1 MTRARSLQ
9 SEILISMVL
18 LLVAATTI
26 LSFILVSY
34 LLRQQQ
40 AQVVQFL
47 DLLGPVLYE
56 EAVHP
61 GSKVSSISLNVEWW
75 DVPASGEGK
84 ARLGTVGELDAD
96 AQVLVGEA
104 RTRRTML
111 FRSGYSWEPIWFAAS
126 TSDQGHVVV
135 ARLPSATLP
144 MYFRVAPYALVLF
157 VLLGDVMI
165 FAFFGLD
172 LIRRRVVRP
181 LQDLR
186 DASVAVSQG
195 KLDARV
201 PLSPSEELNQVC
213 RAFNSMADSLEE
225 RTGDLQEAVQDL
237 SETNATLHRTKI
249 GMAQAERLAVIGRL
263 AAGVA
268 HEVGNPIGSILAFI
282 DLAKRDKTLS
292 ETSAGHLERAL
303 GQGQRVRTILRQ
315 LLDYSRPS
323 ISERK
328 PFSLEGVVA
337 QSISLVKAQGQYSE
351 ISISVEGGGHLPDV
365 LGDAGETQQ
374 VVLNLLLNAADA
386 VKTNSDPRVEV
397 VLEDLEW
404 KEEEEGQA
412 GLFVACSIYDNGP
425 GVAEEDRERIFD
437 PFFTTKPVGEGT
449 GLGLANAL
457 NLAELQGG
465 KLVYVPAGK
474 PGKGCFRLALPTG
487 SDSKRN

>member
-1 MTRARSLQ
+1 VTRARSLQ

-18 LLVAATTI
+18 LLVAATTL
-26 LSFILVSY
+26 LSFTLVSY

-40 AQVVQFL
+40 AQVEQFL
-47 DLLGPVLYE
+47 DLLGPILYE

-61 GSKVSSISLNVEWW
+61 GSKVSSISSNIEWW
-75 DVPASGEGK
+75 DLSASGEGK
-84 ARLGTVGELDAD
+84 ARLGTARELSTD
-96 AQVLVGEA
+96 AQALVAEA

-111 FRSGYSWEPIWFAAS
+111 FRSGYPWEPIWYAAS
-126 TSDQGHVVV
+126 TGDQGRAVA

-144 MYFRVAPYALVLF
+144 IYFRVAPYALVLL
-157 VLLGDVMI
+157 VLLGDVLI
-165 FAFFGLD
+165 FAFFGFN
-172 LIRRRVVRP
+172 LIRRRIVRP

-195 KLDARV
+195 RLDARV
-201 PLSPSEELNQVC
+201 SLSHSEELNQVC
-213 RAFNSMADSLEE
+213 GAFNSMADSLEE
-225 RTGDLQEAVQDL
+225 RTGALQEAVQDL
-237 SETNATLHRTKI
+237 SETNAALHRTKI

-282 DLAKRDKTLS
+282 DLAKRDKDLS
-292 ETSAGHLERAL
+292 EVSAGHLERAL

-328 PFSLEGVVA
+328 AFSLEGVVL

-351 ISISVEGGGHLPDV
+351 INLTVEVCGDLADAV
-365 LGDAGETQQ
+365 GDAGETQQ

-386 VKTNSDPRVEV
+386 VKTNSDPRIEV

-404 KEEEEGQA
+404 KKEDDQA
-412 GLFVACSIYDNGP
+412 SSFVACSIYDNGP

-465 KLVYVPAGK
+465 KLVYLPVGK

-487 SDSKRN
+487 SGSKRS